1 MVKITLAL
9 TELGDEGKCFYL
21 SKNNYYELRKN
32 VLRELADGFS
42 CIHDNFK
49 YFKTLNKNKVK
60 IIGAAEWLL
69 DNIYLIEKE
78 YKCVKKCMPLEY
90 FKSLPYGEEYL
101 KYINVNYD
109 DIVTACDN
117 INAKNAKSEINK
129 KSSLNKYSD
138 MENNIPRILIV
149 AKRYINE
156 KRNLEINDLIDYIKY
171 YEDFEEN
178 KNNSDYCFTMGSY
191 GHSLLCLE

>member
-1 MVKITLAL
+1 
-9 TELGDEGKCFYL
+9 
-21 SKNNYYELRKN
+21 
-32 VLRELADGFS
+32 
-42 CIHDNFK
+42 
-49 YFKTLNKNKVK
+49 
-60 IIGAAEWLL
+60 
-69 DNIYLIEKE
+69 
-78 YKCVKKCMPLEY
+78 
-90 FKSLPYGEEYL
+90 
-101 KYINVNYD
+101 
-109 DIVTACDN
+109 TACDN

-178 KNNSDYCFTMGSY
+178 KNNSDYCFTMGEIWAFPLMLRI
-191 GHSLLCLE
+191 GI